1 MPTIWVRKIDGGLD
15 ARRLPET
22 TAGGALIK
30 AEDGHLNRG
39 GEFEKRAAFVPE
51 YTLPA
56 GTVSLAADA
65 DGLYVFGEAA
75 APVGIPAGV
84 TYQRL
89 QNGVKVLDRVASWDL
104 FSGDIFAVGLYTDD
118 TYLDFYDGTSV
129 SETGVFAQ
137 TIGTKEYI
145 IGGASAST
153 LEFSTVADPTDWGGT
168 GSGFIDMSQYLSGA
182 ETLTSLIDYQGATA
196 IFSERTVQIWT
207 LAADPDDNAR
217 TQTLRNT
224 GTASPRSVT
233 AFGDGDVF
241 YLDESGL
248 RSLRARDSSN
258 SASTSGIGVR
268 VDPLIVAKLR
278 SLTEEERAKIIGLV
292 EPQDGRFWLIMK
304 DTIYVFTYFPEE
316 KISGWTTYTTHHFVD
331 GEQVDFDVD
340 DACVFNR
347 RVYLRS
353 GDTIF
358 AYGGIETGLERDAT
372 EAEAWLPYLD
382 GDNPAKP
389 KAWRAFDAAVSGE
402 WAVAAGMS
410 LRDNDEE
417 DDIGIIFRT
426 SYNDE
431 RIGAIGMSTHL
442 SLRFR
447 SRGEGTAILSACA
460 LHYDDTGEDK
470 SKK

>member
-51 YTLPA
+51 YTLPT
-56 GTVSLAADA
+56 GTVSLAADP
-65 DGLYVFGEAA
+65 DGLYVFGSAA
-75 APVGIPAGV
+75 EPANIPAGV

-89 QNGVKVLDRVASWDL
+89 ENGAKTLEKVKSWDL
-104 FSGDIFAVGLYTDD
+104 FSGDIYAIALYTDD
-118 TYLDFYDGTSV
+118 TLSGFYDGTINADSPANGTFV
-129 SETGVFAQ
+129 Q
-137 TIGTKEYI
+137 TIGTKENVV
-145 IGGASAST
+145 GGSLLSFSKVGDPE
-153 LEFSTVADPTDWGGT
+153 EFTTGT
-168 GSGFIDMSQYLSGA
+168 GVGFIDMSQYLSGA
-182 ETLTSLIDYQGATA
+182 EDLTALADYQNATA
-196 IFSERTVQIWT
+196 VFSERTVQIWS
-207 LAADPDDNAR
+207 LSANPADNAR
-217 TQTLRNT
+217 QQTLRNT

-258 SASTSGIGVR
+258 AAATAGIGVR
-268 VDPLIVAKLR
+268 IDPLIVAKLR
-278 SLTEEERAKIIGLV
+278 SLTEEERANIIGLV

-304 DTIYVFTYFPEE
+304 DTIFVFTYFPEE
-316 KISGWTTYTTHHFVD
+316 KISGWTTYTTHYFVD
-331 GEQVDFDVD
+331 GVKTDFDVD
-340 DACVFNR
+340 DAVVFNR

-353 GDTIF
+353 GNTIF
-358 AYGGIETGLERDAT
+358 TYGSIDTGLETDET

-382 GDNPAKP
+382 GDNPAKQ
-389 KAWRAFDAAVSGE
+389 KTWRAFDAAVSGE

-410 LRDNDEE
+410 LRDNTEE

-431 RIGAIGMSTHL
+431 RIGAVGQSTHL

-447 SRGEGTAILSACA
+447 SRGSDAAILSACA
-460 LHYDDTGEDK
+460 LHYDEPGDGK
-470 SKK
+470 